1 MFYLLLLPPTKASV
15 ISLVASIAMLS
26 DRKYYTLHKGLS
38 LFGPLIHI
46 CILNQQKQ
54 LNPKSD
60 PDSITRRIVAATLL
74 NGMRTN

>member
-38 LFGPLIHI
+38 LWALIHI